1 MFIGK
6 EYIVNPAAILLHKQR
21 IEFTASITHRIK
33 VAMRRTNLVATDV
46 KVKKLIILRRREYN
60 VHSVF
65 KALLKPPRDQPFHVV
80 SMDTIFLILY
90 RAEVITICRMDN
102 RLINA
107 ISKTRNCLCHNLRYL
122 HDLIAYKF
130 LGRNAARC
138 MNRSMSCVAKEH
150 NVQPFAFVQEQ
161 TIHYLRYE
169 LFNSLTANICIIVI
183 PNVVR
188 HKTVMPISKHN
199 NSFVITAMN
208 KFFLLDKRLQFI
220 QTIRCIYKLVF
231 KVLFPT
237 ELIHELIKLTALVK
251 ELLCLF
257 AHLTDFHINLI
268 SVIAAICNL
277 LAGVFLFKILH
288 DRVTGIRSRGR
299 SLAQAVSVNVEVKRF
314 DYILPVEIIGRF
326 LDLDGNQS

>member
-1 MFIGK
+1 
-6 EYIVNPAAILLHKQR
+6 
-21 IEFTASITHRIK
+21 
-33 VAMRRTNLVATDV
+33 
-46 KVKKLIILRRREYN
+46 
-60 VHSVF
+60 
-65 KALLKPPRDQPFHVV
+65 
-80 SMDTIFLILY
+80 MDTILLILY
-90 RAEVITICRMDN
+90 RAEVITICRVDN
-102 RLINA
+102 RLINT
-107 ISKTRNCLCHNLRYL
+107 ISKTRNCLRHNLRHL
-122 HDLIAYKF
+122 HDLIAHKF

-150 NVQPFAFVQEQ
+150 DVQPFAFVQEQ
-161 TIHYLRYE
+161 TIHYLRYK
-169 LFNSLTANICIIVI
+169 LFNSLTANVCIIVI

-199 NSFVITAMN
+199 NSFVITIMN
-208 KFFLLDKRLQFI
+208 KFFLLDQRLQLI
-220 QTIRCIYKLVF
+220 QTIRRIHKLVF

-277 LAGVFLFKILH
+277 LAGVFLFEILH

-299 SLAQAVSVNVEVKRF
+299 SLAQAVSVNVEVKCF

-326 LDLDGNQS
+326 LDLNGNQP